1 MGQGLAD
8 LNSPEVCGPM
18 VLGRY
23 LPWGPLLL
31 LQVSHRN
38 KRWPPRAGAAAA
50 SAEPGAVGSVAAAVA
65 VRE

>member
-1 MGQGLAD
+1 
-8 LNSPEVCGPM
+8 M